1 MRVFLNSEDFFFV
14 ILELGQNVKAMNANQ
29 VAILPEA
36 WVSEKFL
43 RSKVIDSVIQI
54 GWVRKSKIGFQTK

>member
-1 MRVFLNSEDFFFV
+1 MWVFLDCEDFFFV

-43 RSKVIDSVIQI
+43 RSKVIDSVIQL
-54 GWVRKSKIGFQTK
+54 GWVRKVV